1 MSQNRI
7 SYGDLDRFLHGLG
20 FQRQVVERHR
30 LVYEHPESKT
40 LIVLADRGKSAP
52 LREADVVSVQKQLL
66 DHGLAS
72 QDDLTFFSQSA
83 KRPTA

>member
-20 FQRQVVERHR
+20 FQRQVVEQHR

-40 LIVLADRGKSAP
+40 LIVLADRDKSASV
-52 LREADVVSVQKQLL
+52 READVVSIQKQLL

-72 QDDLTFFSQSA
+72 QDELAFFTQSA
-83 KRPTA
+83 TRPTA

>member
-1 MSQNRI
+1 MSDDRI
-7 SYGDLDRFLHGLG
+7 SYSDLDRFLRGLG
-20 FQRQVVERHR
+20 FQRQVVKQRR

-40 LIVLADRGKSAP
+40 LIVLADRDESAP
-52 LREADVVSVQKQLL
+52 VREADVVSIQKQLL

-72 QDDLTFFSQSA
+72 QNDLVFFSQSA